1 MTFFLIYYFS
11 VPLIILGYGFI
22 FCKLILSNRDKSYDL
37 GVLGLI
43 GFLSL
48 YFISNLFHFFF
59 KFGNY
64 SILSI
69 QVIGIL
75 FFFYAFITNQ
85 FKKLEITKLIILSI
99 FLLPLGIIAESNE
112 DFYHYYLPYMKY
124 LEASKIIF
132 GLVNINDT
140 LAYSSNSLYDILILF
155 KYPFLFKNSY
165 SIPILFFYLFFLI
178 FILNKII
185 KTKDIFYFLIL
196 ILSVIAFSSL
206 RDFGTS
212 VPPQLALIICGIII
226 YECVILGY
234 NDRKISVILCLL
246 TLAIILRI
254 NSVII
259 LPLFLLLI
267 LFYYFKIP
275 KYIKHNSLLVIF
287 LSLIFSLFIV
297 KNIIQSGCIV
307 YPIHNTCFTKL
318 TWGIDQKIV
327 TQKNKKLQADSKGW
341 SFYAKDHF
349 NIKNKFV
356 WKNLKDDNF
365 FTYSQYANI
374 TPFFW
379 LKYWIKDPNY
389 KKIINLFALISII
402 YLLLLI
408 NSKKN
413 KDPILVSNTKKYN
426 LLILSSCLSCL
437 LWFYLSPQIR
447 YGGAFCFIFTFSVLF
462 KYFNNIIRKH
472 IMTANMIALASI
484 TLFYLEYKNI
494 NRILDDFNNELFSNY
509 PWPNLQQLNINEDY
523 FETKKYDLRFNKR
536 IYSKKLLFDNKSD
549 HILMCGNIKFPC
561 IPDGK
566 EVCLG
571 NQKKRYGYLI
581 YNRKNN
587 DSCYKFMNKNI
598 LY

>member
-1 MTFFLIYYFS
+1 MTFFLFYYFS

-22 FCKLILSNRDKSYDL
+22 FCKLVLYNKDTSYDL
-37 GVLGLI
+37 GYLGLI
-43 GFLSL
+43 GFLTL
-48 YFISNLFHFFF
+48 YFLSNLFHFFF
-59 KFGNY
+59 KFGDLN
-64 SILSI
+64 ILSI
-69 QVIGIL
+69 QVIGVLL
-75 FFFYAFITNQ
+75 FVYAFITNQ
-85 FKKLEITKLIILSI
+85 FKKLEITKLVILSI
-99 FLLPLGIIAESNE
+99 LLLPFGIIPESNE
-112 DFYHYYLPYMKY
+112 DFYHYYLPYIKY

-155 KYPFLFKNSY
+155 KYPSLFNNSY

-178 FILNKII
+178 FIINKII
-185 KTKDIFYFLIL
+185 KTKDVFYFFIL
-196 ILSVIAFSSL
+196 ILSLIAFSSL

-212 VPPQLALIICGIII
+212 VPPQLVLIMCGIII
-226 YECVILGY
+226 YECIILGY
-234 NDRKISVILCLL
+234 NDRKISVLLCLL

-259 LPLFLLLI
+259 LPVFLLLI

-275 KYIKHNSLLVIF
+275 KYIKENSLLVLC
-287 LSLIFSLFIV
+287 LSLIISLFIV

-318 TWGIDQKIV
+318 TWSIDQKIV
-327 TQKNKKLQADSKGW
+327 IQKNKKLQADSKGW

-356 WKNLKDDNF
+356 WKNLKGDNF

-374 TPFFW
+374 TPIFW
-379 LKYWIKDPNY
+379 LKYWMKDPNY
-389 KKIINLFALISII
+389 KKIINLFALITII
-402 YLLLLI
+402 YFLLLI
-408 NSKKN
+408 NSKKI
-413 KDPILVSNTKKYN
+413 KEPIIVHNTTKYN
-426 LLILSSCLSCL
+426 LLILSSFLSCL
-437 LWFYLSPQIR
+437 LWFYLSPQVR
-447 YGGAFCFIFTFSVLF
+447 YGGAFCFIFSFSVLF
-462 KYFNNIIRKH
+462 KYLNNIIKRH
-472 IMTANMIALASI
+472 IMVINMIVLTSI
-484 TLFYLEYKNI
+484 AFFYLEYKNI
-494 NRILDDFNNELFSNY
+494 NRILDNFDNKLFSNY
-509 PWPNLQQLNINEDY
+509 PWPNLHQLNINEDY
-523 FETKKYDLRFNKR
+523 IYDKQHNVSFNKR
-536 IYSKKLLFDNKSD
+536 IYSTKLIFDNKSD

-571 NQKKRYGYLI
+571 KQKKRYGYLI
-581 YNRKNN
+581 YSRKNN